1 MHQANYET
9 LLIDLKD
16 QVAILRMNRPQSMNA
31 LERQLCLD
39 LVECLR
45 ILSECEEVR
54 VVIITGSGKAFCAGR
69 DLRELRERMPVDE
82 AKKYVRDV
90 KKVIRAIQNLEKP
103 VIAAVN
109 GTAAGAG
116 FIIAMACDLVVAS
129 ENATFSQT
137 FVRIGSVPDSG
148 ATYFIP
154 RLIGLHKGKEL
165 ALAGKTMG
173 ANELAKMGVIEYA
186 VSHEELEGRTF
197 ELARQIAEG
206 APMAVRLAKK
216 LLKQGLT
223 ASVEEMI
230 ELESQSKATCMQSED
245 FTEGIKAFREKRKCR
260 FKGK

>member
-31 LERQLCLD
+31 LEQQLCLD
-39 LVECLR
+39 LVECLG

-54 VVIITGSGKAFCAGR
+54 VVIITGSGKAFCAGG

-82 AKKYVRDV
+82 AKKYVLNV
-90 KKVIRAIQNLEKP
+90 SNVIRAIQNLEKP

-109 GTAAGAG
+109 GAAAGAG
-116 FIIAMACDLVVAS
+116 FSIAMACDLVVAS
-129 ENATFSQT
+129 ENAIFSQS
-137 FVRIGSVPDSG
+137 FVRIGLVPDLG
-148 ATYFIP
+148 ATYFTP

-173 ANELAKMGVIEYA
+173 ANELAQMGLINYA
-186 VSHEELEGRTF
+186 VPHEELEDKTF

-206 APMAVRLAKK
+206 APIAVRLAKK
-216 LLKQGLT
+216 LLKQSLT
-223 ASVEEMI
+223 ASLEKMI
-230 ELESQSKATCMQSED
+230 ELESQFQAACMQSED
-245 FTEGIKAFREKRKCR
+245 FMEGMKALHEKRKCR